1 MPKKDIYHDVVKT
14 ALIKDGWTITHDPFI
29 LSVGFRSIYADLGA
43 ERPIAAEKEGH
54 KIAVEVKSFVG
65 LSAVNDLEH
74 AIGQYSLYHSLL
86 TRKEP
91 ERRLYLAITEDT
103 YEGIF
108 SEPMGQIVLAA
119 RILNLTIFNPF
130 QEVIVKWID

>member
-1 MPKKDIYHDVVKT
+1 
-14 ALIKDGWTITHDPFI
+14 
-29 LSVGFRSIYADLGA
+29 
-43 ERPIAAEKEGH
+43 
-54 KIAVEVKSFVG
+54 
-65 LSAVNDLEH
+65 
-74 AIGQYSLYHSLL
+74 LL

-108 SEPMGQIVLAA
+108 SEPMGQIVLADGKM
-119 RILNLTIFNPF
+119 NLMVFNPS